1 MIDTVAR
8 GAKWRRTFGL
18 MVCTAFGAIGG
29 AVAHAQLPTTP
40 PTLPAGHTVNV
51 NGAALWYI
59 SEGQGEPF
67 VVISGGPGA
76 AHYQFPYYSAL
87 QATHRV
93 LYLDS
98 FGTGKST
105 RAKDRAEY
113 TFMRHVDE
121 IEGFRRALGLGR
133 INLLGH
139 SYGSLVVQA
148 YALKYPD
155 ALRRVI
161 LSAPFIS
168 GEAWQGGND
177 YVNESIRHH
186 FPEIAARIE
195 ALRARG
201 LKQSD
206 KELTDVMGSVPEALM
221 YYGNVSNAGRLNVDF
236 NPDVA
241 FALGGDNTDFQVAG
255 EIAALDFRPTLKE
268 VRVPLLIL
276 AARYDHVAAP
286 RFTLQFKTY
295 APQARFVMFEQSGHN
310 LFLEEN
316 AKMLE
321 ILRSFL
327 ATPAAR

>member
-40 PTLPAGHTVNV
+40 PTLPAGQTVNV

-121 IEGFRRALGLGR
+121 I
-133 INLLGH
+133 
-139 SYGSLVVQA
+139 
-148 YALKYPD
+148 
-155 ALRRVI
+155 
-161 LSAPFIS
+161 
-168 GEAWQGGND
+168 
-177 YVNESIRHH
+177 
-186 FPEIAARIE
+186 
-195 ALRARG
+195 
-201 LKQSD
+201 
-206 KELTDVMGSVPEALM
+206 
-221 YYGNVSNAGRLNVDF
+221 
-236 NPDVA
+236 
-241 FALGGDNTDFQVAG
+241 
-255 EIAALDFRPTLKE
+255 
-268 VRVPLLIL
+268 
-276 AARYDHVAAP
+276 
-286 RFTLQFKTY
+286 
-295 APQARFVMFEQSGHN
+295 
-310 LFLEEN
+310 
-316 AKMLE
+316 
-321 ILRSFL
+321 
-327 ATPAAR
+327 